1 MKGDLVKLS
10 AYASRLKWCERL
22 RDKVGIVLDTVVTIP
37 GNMGYEIL
45 WSGETKPSYMRC
57 REVKFVK

>member
-1 MKGDLVKLS
+1 MKVGDLVKLS
-10 AYASRLKWCERL
+10 AYAARLKWCERL
-22 RDKVGIVLDTVVTIP
+22 RDKVGIVLETVVTS

-45 WSGETKPSYMRC
+45 WSGEVKPSYMRI